1 RHARR
6 AITHNFAAKGSTGGR
21 ESIRV
26 LKEGGHLVLIADQ
39 KMNDGITVPFF
50 GREAMTAP
58 ALAQLALKFGCPVVP
73 AKVVRTG
80 GAHFRLTLY
89 PPLEMPASGDKQAN
103 VAALMGQVN
112 ELIEGWVRENPGQ
125 WMWVHQR
132 WPD

>member
-1 RHARR
+1 
-6 AITHNFAAKGSTGGR
+6 
-21 ESIRV
+21 
-26 LKEGGHLVLIADQ
+26 
-39 KMNDGITVPFF
+39 NDGIAVPFF

-103 VAALMGQVN
+103 VAALMRQVN